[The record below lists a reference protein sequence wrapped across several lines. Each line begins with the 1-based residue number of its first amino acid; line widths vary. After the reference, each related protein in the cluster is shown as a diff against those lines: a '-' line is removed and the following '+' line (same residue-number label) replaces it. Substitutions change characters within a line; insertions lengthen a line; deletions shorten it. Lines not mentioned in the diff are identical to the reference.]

1 MRGRMEGALDAAVQ
15 APPETAYEKFVQ
27 TRAKELLILSKR
39 GDRDAFDAKV
49 RVFQGYP

>member
-1 MRGRMEGALDAAVQ
+1 METALDAAVR
-15 APPETAYEKFVQ
+15 APPETVYETFVQ
-27 TRAKELLILSKR
+27 ARAKELLILSRR

>member
-1 MRGRMEGALDAAVQ
+1 
-15 APPETAYEKFVQ
+15 
-27 TRAKELLILSKR
+27 LLILSKR